1 MKVFHY
7 RGHTHTT
14 AVIELLLCIL
24 ICYPPLTHTLTH
36 SLTHSPQQWEPVEYF
51 DNKVI
56 CDLVEAK
63 HQGIISVLDEECL
76 RPGDVGDAPFLTK
89 LIQTIGQH
97 KHFITHEMLDYEG
110 RKTINRDQFR
120 LLHYAGEVT
129 YTVVGFVDKNNDLL
143 YRSLKEAANSSQDP
157 ILHEIFPESELLSQ
171 KRPKTVSYIHTQS

>member
-1 MKVFHY
+1 M
-7 RGHTHTT
+7 
-14 AVIELLLCIL
+14 
-24 ICYPPLTHTLTH
+24 
-36 SLTHSPQQWEPVEYF
+36 EYF

-63 HQGIISVLDEECL
+63 HKGIISVLDEECL

-143 YRSLKEAANSSQDP
+143 YRSLKEAANSSEDP

-171 KRPKTVSYIHTQS
+171 KRPKTVSYGSCPIHITL

>member
-1 MKVFHY
+1 MHFDFLSSP
-7 RGHTHTT
+7 HTHTHT
-14 AVIELLLCIL
+14 
-24 ICYPPLTHTLTH
+24 LTHTH

-171 KRPKTVSYIHTQS
+171 KRPKTVSYIHTHAELI